1 MNKNNF
7 FSSLP
12 GALKQKKVWFP
23 LVLNAFGLFIA
34 VLAIMLFSEL
44 AEEILEKETLQFD
57 QAIISAVDGIRSDGL
72 LNVMEFVTELG
83 SVWWISV
90 VSVVTVAFLW
100 FKLRDGW
107 SILFFVIA
115 QAAGGLLTTEL
126 KHFFARSRPSIDA
139 AYDAVGYSFPS
150 GHAMGSFLLYGFIG
164 YLIVRSQRSRTTK
177 WLSGTLVFFF
187 IALIGFSRIYLGVH
201 YPSDVLAGYAAG
213 TLWLFVCI
221 FSLEWVLWIKR
232 SSLTL
237 GSFRKIFS
245 SKNS

>member
-1 MNKNNF
+1 MNKNEF

-12 GALKQKKVWFP
+12 GALKQKKVWYP
-23 LVLNAFGLFIA
+23 LILNAFGLLIA

-57 QAIISAVDGIRSDGL
+57 QTIISAIDPVRTGWMLST
-72 LNVMEFVTELG
+72 MEVITELG
-83 SVWWISV
+83 AVWWITV
-90 VSVVTVAFLW
+90 VSIVTIAVLW
-100 FKLRDGW
+100 FRKRDLW

-115 QAAGGLLTTEL
+115 TAAGGLLTKAL
-126 KHFFARSRPSIDA
+126 KHFFARSRPTIDP

-150 GHAMGSFLLYGFIG
+150 GHAMGSFILYGFLG
-164 YLIVRSQRSRTTK
+164 YLIIRSQRGRATK
-177 WLSGTLVFFF
+177 WISGLLVFFF
-187 IALIGFSRIYLGVH
+187 ILIIGFSRIYLGVH

-213 TLWLFVCI
+213 TLWLFICI

-232 SSLTL
+232 SSVSFD
-237 GSFRKIFS
+237 SFRKIFS